1 MTDSPYRPPAERSDP
16 TTAVVF
22 FLGVVL
28 MGLMG
33 YFGLRALNE
42 RDSTKAAVRSARLF
56 RLDETSPTLAEA
68 VVDDAAVDPRA
79 VHWSPGPARGP
90 MRGVKAEAHKGEKVY
105 EYRFD
110 VDLESGR
117 VHPSNPRAERVF
129 DTLRREPSIEQ

>member
-1 MTDSPYRPPAERSDP
+1 MTDSPYRPPPERSDP
-16 TTAVVF
+16 TTGVVF

-28 MGLMG
+28 MGLMA

-42 RDSTKAAVRSARLF
+42 TDRDQAAVRTARLY
-56 RLDETSPTLAEA
+56 RLTAESATLAEA
-68 VVDDAAVDPRA
+68 VVADAAVDSRA

-90 MRGVKAEAHKGEKVY
+90 MRGVKARAHKGEQIY

-110 VDLESGR
+110 VDLETGR

-129 DTLRREPSIEQ
+129 DTLRK